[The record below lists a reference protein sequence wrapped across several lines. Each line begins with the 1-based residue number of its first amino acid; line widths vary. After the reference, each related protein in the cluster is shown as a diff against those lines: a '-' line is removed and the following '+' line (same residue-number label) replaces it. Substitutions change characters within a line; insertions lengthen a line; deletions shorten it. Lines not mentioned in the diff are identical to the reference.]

1 MNPRA
6 KNVEYENPYK
16 LIITFTN
23 GEVKLF
29 DLQPYLAYPVYE
41 PLKDKLLCRNAE
53 VKYGTIVWNDEI
65 DIDPDR
71 LYLES
76 KTLNYSS

>member
-41 PLKDKLLCRNAE
+41 PLKNELLCSNAA

>member
-6 KNVEYENPYK
+6 KVVEYKDPYS
-16 LIITFTN
+16 LIITFSN
-23 GEVKLF
+23 NEVKVF
-29 DLQPYLAYPVYE
+29 DLKPYLNYPVYQI
-41 PLKDKLLCRNAE
+41 LKDESICRNAK
-53 VKYGTIVWNDEI
+53 VKYGTIVWDDET

-76 KTLNYSS
+76 KLLELSS

>member
-6 KNVEYENPYK
+6 KTVEYKKPYK
-16 LIITFTN
+16 LIIGFTN
-23 GEVKLF
+23 GEMKSF
-29 DLQPYLAYPVYE
+29 DMEPYLNYPVYE
-41 PLKDKLLCRNAE
+41 SLKNENLCSEAT
-53 VKYGTIVWNDEI
+53 VKYGTIVWDDET

-76 KTLNYSS
+76 KKVE

>member
-1 MNPRA
+1 MNPGA
-6 KNVEYENPYK
+6 KNVSYQSPHH

-23 GEVKLF
+23 GEVKKF
-29 DLQPYLAYPVYE
+29 DLRPYLDYPVYSD
-41 PLKDKLLCRNAE
+41 LKNESYCSKATVQN
-53 VKYGTIVWNDEI
+53 GTVIWSEEI

-76 KTLNYSS
+76 K